1 MNNVS
6 YASRSTASASAI
18 AGVIL
23 FGAVGMTTVSSQG
36 LSSEQIHAIY
46 SAASKPAT
54 PEFHALGVAGPTW
67 RVHTGFAAAALSADD
82 ILFRASMAFTADLAA
97 GIEPLG
103 NEFAAVLEESFWDLV
118 G

>member
-6 YASRSTASASAI
+6 YASRPTASASAI

-23 FGAVGMTTVSSQG
+23 FGAVGMTSVSSQG
-36 LSSEQIHAIY
+36 FSSEQIHAIY

-67 RVHTGFAAAALSADD
+67 RVNIGSAAVAINANDVL
-82 ILFRASMAFTADLAA
+82 LRASMAFTAGLVA

-103 NEFAAVLEESFWDLV
+103 NEFAAVLEDSFWDLV